1 VADGFTSD
9 NTRNDP
15 TTWNGFGFHGEG
27 RTSAFDNISFRQL
40 TSSARSLNFPAT
52 DLDTTTRQTLQISG
66 QYFTRPLNATLTGD
80 YTFDD
85 GTQSQSIGVG
95 STIGIRFSPT
105 TEGSHSGS
113 VTFSDEQ
120 MNEPLV
126 VALTGTANAY
136 VAPTTTPTTSVP
148 STSTTPTSTDVS
160 TTIAISSAPPTSS
173 PSTVTPTPKRQQS
186 TQLLPKSLPVVPAT
200 TLPALT
206 TTTTTTTIPDVEESV
221 VLVNGSAVTSKVT
234 TDGEAVD
241 ISAGV
246 VVARFKALDKNG
258 DLIAPLPS
266 GQLQLNNAVAI
277 TISAKGLLP
286 QSDVRVWM
294 RSTPTLLGTS
304 QVSVDGTINDS
315 FNVSAPSGEHRI
327 IIDGLNELSQSIT
340 MSIGASASNSDT
352 SSTSMA
358 LIIAPLAL
366 AVFGAVFL
374 PPVVRR
380 RRHTV

>member
-1 VADGFTSD
+1 
-9 NTRNDP
+9 
-15 TTWNGFGFHGEG
+15 
-27 RTSAFDNISFRQL
+27 
-40 TSSARSLNFPAT
+40 
-52 DLDTTTRQTLQISG
+52 
-66 QYFTRPLNATLTGD
+66 
-80 YTFDD
+80 
-85 GTQSQSIGVG
+85 
-95 STIGIRFSPT
+95 
-105 TEGSHSGS
+105 
-113 VTFSDEQ
+113 
-120 MNEPLV
+120 
-126 VALTGTANAY
+126 
-136 VAPTTTPTTSVP
+136 
-148 STSTTPTSTDVS
+148 
-160 TTIAISSAPPTSS
+160 
-173 PSTVTPTPKRQQS
+173 
-186 TQLLPKSLPVVPAT
+186 LLPKSLPVVPTT

-206 TTTTTTTIPDVEESV
+206 TTTTTTTIPDVKESV

>member
-1 VADGFTSD
+1 
-9 NTRNDP
+9 
-15 TTWNGFGFHGEG
+15 
-27 RTSAFDNISFRQL
+27 
-40 TSSARSLNFPAT
+40 
-52 DLDTTTRQTLQISG
+52 
-66 QYFTRPLNATLTGD
+66 
-80 YTFDD
+80 
-85 GTQSQSIGVG
+85 
-95 STIGIRFSPT
+95 
-105 TEGSHSGS
+105 
-113 VTFSDEQ
+113 
-120 MNEPLV
+120 
-126 VALTGTANAY
+126 
-136 VAPTTTPTTSVP
+136 
-148 STSTTPTSTDVS
+148 
-160 TTIAISSAPPTSS
+160 
-173 PSTVTPTPKRQQS
+173 
-186 TQLLPKSLPVVPAT
+186 VPAT

-206 TTTTTTTIPDVEESV
+206 TTTTTTTIPDVDESV

-241 ISAGV
+241 IIAGV